1 MSQAAA
7 FPDGSAD
14 PQETALDELI
24 EPLYDR
30 LRALARQRLRA
41 APRAEGQSEHSLNTT
56 GLVHEAYLRL
66 ADSPRRERIDRA
78 RFLGLASRVMRDVLV
93 DHARARGAQKR
104 GGGMGTIP
112 LEHEATSSEIDLD
125 RVLAVDDALRQL
137 ESIDPRQCRL
147 VECRYFGG
155 LSLED
160 SASAANVSLA
170 TAKRD
175 LRLARAWLAATLT
188 SGQV

>member
-1 MSQAAA
+1 MSQPAA
-7 FPDGSAD
+7 FPDGSDESQDA
-14 PQETALDELI
+14 PLDELI

-30 LRALARQRLRA
+30 LRVLARQRLRA
-41 APRAEGQSEHSLNTT
+41 SPWEHSLNTT

-66 ADSPRRERIDRA
+66 ADSPRREHIDRA
-78 RFLGLASRVMRDVLV
+78 RFLGLASRVMRGVLV

-104 GGGMGTIP
+104 GAPAEVGP
-112 LEHEATSSEIDLD
+112 LATEMPRSEVDLD
-125 RVLAVDDALRQL
+125 SVIALDDALSRL
-137 ESIDPRQCRL
+137 ESIDARQCRL

-155 LSLED
+155 LSLEE

-175 LRLARAWLAATLT
+175 LRLARAWLAANLA
-188 SGQV
+188 SSKA

>member
-1 MSQAAA
+1 
-7 FPDGSAD
+7 
-14 PQETALDELI
+14 
-24 EPLYDR
+24 
-30 LRALARQRLRA
+30 
-41 APRAEGQSEHSLNTT
+41 
-56 GLVHEAYLRL
+56 
-66 ADSPRRERIDRA
+66 
-78 RFLGLASRVMRDVLV
+78 MR
-93 DHARARGAQKR
+93 
-104 GGGMGTIP
+104 TIP
-112 LEHEATSSEIDLD
+112 LDHEATSSEIDLD
-125 RVLAVDDALRQL
+125 RVLAVDDALKQL

-155 LSLED
+155 LSLEE